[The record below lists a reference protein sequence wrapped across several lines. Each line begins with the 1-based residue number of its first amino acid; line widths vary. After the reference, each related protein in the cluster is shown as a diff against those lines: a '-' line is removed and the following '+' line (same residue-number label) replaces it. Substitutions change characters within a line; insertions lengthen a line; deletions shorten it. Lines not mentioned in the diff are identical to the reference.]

1 MDVVLKIV
9 KQEDWD
15 FILELRNEFYI
26 FFYKQTK
33 PLTKTEHYTYLE
45 KQKSNSNFHHW
56 LIFSNET
63 RIGYCRI
70 LNNDVGVMIQKEFQ
84 NQGFASKALSL
95 LENEAKK
102 LGLKK
107 LVALVKIGNESSSKI
122 FTKNNFKLKMY
133 WYEKEIQ

>member
-1 MDVVLKIV
+1 LVVVLKTV
-9 KQEDWD
+9 NEEDWD
-15 FILELRNEFYI
+15 FILELRNEFYD

-33 PLTKTEHYTYLE
+33 PLTKTEHYAYLE
-45 KQKSNSNFHHW
+45 KQKFNSHFHHW

-63 RIGYCRI
+63 PIGYCRI
-70 LNNDVGVMIQKEFQ
+70 LNNDVGIMIQKEFQ

-102 LGLKK
+102 LGLEK

-122 FTKNNFKLKMY
+122 FTKNNFELKMY
-133 WYEKEIQ
+133 WYEKEIY